1 MANTTYNINLK
12 TPQENF
18 SSVER
23 AKLSTNGLKV
33 AIKDRNSESNLYT
46 QLRDTDFEELDDVA
60 ETLAKS
66 YGIYLEFNRAQPR
79 TNDTKNKK
87 DWMYMVRVPIP
98 GGGPITRKQWD
109 ILDDLSSEYTSSD
122 SYTGK
127 SCPSLR
133 LTTRQNVQFHWIKK
147 KDLVEAV
154 RRIAKSGFYS
164 INGCGDNVRNVMGC
178 PLSYYSNIYNANEW
192 AQKAGKYFQLPTS
205 AYIEIFEIDPNY
217 VRKEGDNINGQI
229 SENKFQYA
237 PNLLNRKFKIAFS
250 AIHFDD
256 DGKKVIPDNC
266 VELRTNDIGVAPVIG
281 NHDWNSNRENKISAN
296 SNLIDKFQIYIGGSQ
311 GERIGHS
318 TFSALGSPLGK
329 VDKEDLLKV
338 LDAIVSIQQEWG
350 DRQNRHWARMKYIL
364 QKMGMEWFRNR
375 VYDVSDGISL
385 EKPDPNLDYGS
396 RNLHHGWI
404 KLQHREEERDHL
416 RYNLDSDH
424 MRFCYGAFIE
434 NGRIID
440 DSQNGRLKEMVRY
453 LVDNYNSEIFI
464 TPNQDLLFGN
474 ISESEKKYFENDMIK
489 LFGYGFRTTST
500 KDNEYREVSKKRRY
514 TPLRLLSG
522 SCVGRDT
529 CRLAYTDSEKF
540 EPYLIDILEPRWGQ
554 MSESIGVTGCERQCF
569 RPATK
574 TIGWVGTGFNMYML
588 KLGGTEDGRNQGWPL
603 IDSDTNEIYLRNVP
617 KKDVA
622 KITDALFE
630 FYTTNMLSL
639 ETHERRQ
646 GGMGYFFRRIGPKTI
661 IKWLKSNPN
670 TKDLMKPLPPSSHST
685 QQVKQVKSGSSIS
698 TSTPLLHKKIH
709 RS

>member
-1 MANTTYNINLK
+1 MVNINLK
-12 TPQENF
+12 TPPEDF

-23 AKLSTNGLKV
+23 AKLSTNGLTM
-33 AIKDRNSESNLYT
+33 AIKDRNSQSNLYT
-46 QLRDTDFEELDDVA
+46 QLRDTDFEELGEVA

-79 TNDTKNKK
+79 INDTKKNKK
-87 DWMYMVRVPIP
+87 DWMYMIRIAIP
-98 GGGPITRKQWD
+98 GGGPITKKQWD
-109 ILDDLSSEYTSSD
+109 ILDDLSTEYTNSD
-122 SYTGK
+122 SYTGRTY
-127 SCPSLR
+127 PSIR

-147 KDLVEAV
+147 KNLVDAV
-154 RRIAKSGFYS
+154 CGIAKSGFYS

-178 PLSYYSNIYNANEW
+178 PLSHYSHTFNANEW
-192 AQKAGKYFQLPTS
+192 AQKVGKYFQLPTS
-205 AYIEIFEIDPNY
+205 AYIEIIEIDPDY
-217 VRKEGDNINGQI
+217 IRKEGEGNDAYAKI

-250 AIHFDD
+250 AIHFDNEN
-256 DGKKVIPDNC
+256 KVLPDNC
-266 VELRTNDIGVAPVIG
+266 VELRTNDIGIAPVIE
-281 NHDWNSNRENKISAN
+281 NSTWNGDQGSMISAN
-296 SNLIDKFQIYIGGSQ
+296 SDLIDKFQIYVGGSQ
-311 GERIGHS
+311 GERMGFS

-329 VDKEDLLKV
+329 VAGEDLLKV

-364 QKMGMEWFRNR
+364 QEMGIEWFRNK
-375 VYDVSDGISL
+375 VHDISDGIDL

-404 KLQHREEERDHL
+404 RLQHIEEGRGDLPHKI
-416 RYNLDSDH
+416 DSDH
-424 MRFCYGAFIE
+424 MRFCYGTFIE

-440 DSQNGRLKEMVRY
+440 DSPNGKLKKMVRY
-453 LVDNYNSEIFI
+453 LVDNYNPELFI

-474 ISESEKKYFENDMIK
+474 ISESEKKSFENDMIK
-489 LFGYGFRTTST
+489 QFGYGYRTSCTN
-500 KDNEYREVSKKRRY
+500 DNGYNVINKKRRY

-540 EPYLIDILEPRWGQ
+540 EPYLIDILEPRWGH

-574 TIGWVGTGFNMYML
+574 TIGWIGTGFNMYML
-588 KLGGTEDGRNQGWPL
+588 KLGGTEDGINQGWPL
-603 IDSDTNEIYLRNVP
+603 VDPDTNEIYLRNVP

-630 FYTTNMLSL
+630 FYTTNMSSLSSY
-639 ETHERRQ
+639 ECRQ
-646 GGMGYFFRRIGPKTI
+646 GGMGYFFRRIGPKMI
-661 IKWLKSNPN
+661 IQWLKSNPK
-670 TKDLMKPLPPSSHST
+670 TTDLMKPLPIFSSSR
-685 QQVKQVKSGSSIS
+685 QQVKRVSTSNSIS

-709 RS
+709 RR